1 MDISLNALKQRHCKI
16 KVSKFICLE
25 PNKNVDGWGH
35 INVMS
40 ADIYRGQY
48 ISTSSQF
55 VTITA
60 DGRNALFSIKY
71 LSMLFT
77 KDQK

>member
-1 MDISLNALKQRHCKI
+1 MGISIYALKEKYCNI

-25 PNKNVDGWGH
+25 PNNHFDGWGH
-35 INVMS
+35 INVTS
-40 ADIYRGQY
+40 ADIYRGQF
-48 ISTSSQF
+48 ISTSQF

-60 DGRNALFSIKY
+60 DGRKTLFRIQY